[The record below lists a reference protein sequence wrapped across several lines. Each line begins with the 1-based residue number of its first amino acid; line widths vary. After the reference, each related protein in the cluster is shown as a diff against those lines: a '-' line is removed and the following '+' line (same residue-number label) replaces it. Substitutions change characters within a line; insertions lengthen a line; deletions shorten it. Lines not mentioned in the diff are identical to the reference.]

1 MVTLEQIYNFLG
13 ITDFIYFISSP
24 TIQDMLLPVKI
35 IFILFT
41 TFFLITVIYF
51 MVISSWIKHHFLED
65 TSEFFSW
72 QAFGLKQIADR
83 WKKIRK
89 RLETGSES
97 EYKLA
102 IIEGD
107 DFLAETLDERGFE
120 GKSFEDLINV
130 AGVGLLPNQEE
141 ILEAHKVRNAI
152 VYEPDFYLSLDETK
166 RILSIFENAVK
177 TVAI

>member
-1 MVTLEQIYNFLG
+1 MSWEQIYSFLG

-24 TIQDMLLPVKI
+24 TIQDVLFPVKI
-35 IFILFT
+35 IFILFSI
-41 TFFLITVIYF
+41 FFLITVIYF
-51 MVISSWIKHHFLED
+51 MVVSSWMKHHFLED
-65 TSEFFSW
+65 VAEFFSW
-72 QAFGLKQIADR
+72 EAFGLKQIADR

-89 RLETGSES
+89 RLETGAES

-120 GKSFEDLINV
+120 GKSFEDLIYT
-130 AGVGLLPNQEE
+130 AGVGLLPNQNE
-141 ILEAHKVRNAI
+141 ILEAHKIRNAI
-152 VYEPDFYLSLDETK
+152 VYEPDFSISLEESK

-177 TVAI
+177 TIGI